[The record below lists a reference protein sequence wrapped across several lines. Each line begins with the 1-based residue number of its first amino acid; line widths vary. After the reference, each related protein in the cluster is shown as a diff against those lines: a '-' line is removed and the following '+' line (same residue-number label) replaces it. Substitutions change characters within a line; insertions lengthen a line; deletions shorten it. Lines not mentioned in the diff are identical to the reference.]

1 MMHSAPDRRLPT
13 ITTTQRGFSG
23 NAAGVV
29 QAFISASGIS
39 DLTQVSAINT
49 LYTDLVSAN
58 ITGTS
63 LWDKIQVLY
72 PFVGGTAT
80 SNSINLKNAALHPL
94 TFIGSVVHN
103 ANGTTAVAST
113 GSYFS
118 TTFDMATMSANDFSF
133 GAYLRSPLNGANT
146 TTMYPFVTSTASTYL
161 GFRGDGFTSNQAK
174 WAGLGGFGTNATT
187 AFITGASTA
196 RFIAASVDSPTTTFS
211 FVNQYKITP
220 SVGTKGSNLTGTI
233 SASLC
238 TGTTTFPW
246 TYSIWYV
253 ATAMTETEIATLNAI
268 FQKFNDTL
276 DTAFGSTR
284 GTDYYINPN
293 YDRDVNRYV
302 SNIQV
307 PGLSTFTV
315 SELDALNYLIT
326 ALKGSTNSL
335 YGSLTMLA
343 PLLGSTLA
351 GRIRNFIGATSPALI
366 TNGTNFNFSSAI
378 GLEGNS
384 NTSYISSGFTINGSI
399 GIYITEDIQSN
410 NFDLGHSIPAR
421 MSFTARNTSN
431 LLSLTTNGVIY
442 TTSNTDAR
450 GLYQIVYPTAG
461 VPTGS
466 VVNLYKGSTLL
477 TSSTITSG
485 GTSGSMYYLGGTTTV
500 STRGVGVLYN
510 TSAGVFNLAAI
521 TEMNTILSNYLTM
534 LGRI

>member
-1 MMHSAPDRRLPT
+1 MHSAPDRRLPT

-23 NAAGVV
+23 NAAGAV

-49 LYTDLVSAN
+49 LYTDLVSTN

-63 LWDKIQVLY
+63 LWDKIQILY

-80 SNSINLKNAALHPL
+80 SNSINLKNAALYPL
-94 TFIGSVVHN
+94 TFSGSAVHN
-103 ANGTTAVAST
+103 TNGVTATPST
-113 GSYFS
+113 N
-118 TTFDMATMSANDFSF
+118 TFFTSPFNMGTLSANDFSF
-133 GAYLRSPLNGANT
+133 GMYLRSPMNGSPGTNT
-146 TTMYPFVTSTASTYL
+146 RVFNTSTDSTWL
-161 GFRGDGFTSNQAK
+161 NFRHD
-174 WAGLGGFGTNATT
+174 
-187 AFITGASTA
+187 AFVSSQTKLAQPGSGSTGATSSSLIGTSTA
-196 RFIAASVDSPTTTFS
+196 RFIAISSDSATTAFS
-211 FVNQYKITP
+211 FVNQYTLTSGMI
-220 SVGTKGSNLTGTI
+220 KGGNLTGTLSAGI
-233 SASLC
+233 S
-238 TGTTTFPW
+238 GTATPNPF

-253 ATAMTETEIATLNAI
+253 ATAMNEAELIVLNGI
-268 FQKFNDTL
+268 FQKFNNTL
-276 DTAFGSTR
+276 DAAFGSTR

-307 PGLSTFTV
+307 PGVATFTT

-326 ALKGSTNSL
+326 ALKGSSNGL
-335 YGSLTMLA
+335 YGQLTMLA

-351 GRIRNFIGATSPALI
+351 GRIRNFIGATSPTLSL
-366 TNGTNFNFSSAI
+366 NGTNFNFSSTI
-378 GLEGNS
+378 GLEGTT

-410 NFDLGHSIPAR
+410 NFDLGHSIPGR
-421 MSFTARNTSN
+421 MSFTAKNTSN

-461 VPTGS
+461 APTGS

-485 GTSGSMYYLGGTTTV
+485 GNSGSMYYLGGTTTA

>member
-1 MMHSAPDRRLPT
+1 MMHSAPDRRLST

-23 NAAGVV
+23 NAAGPV
-29 QAFISASGIS
+29 QSFISASGIS

-72 PFVGGTAT
+72 PFVGGNATAHAV
-80 SNSINLKNAALHPL
+80 NFKNATQYPL
-94 TFIGSVVHN
+94 TF
-103 ANGTTAVAST
+103 T
-113 GSYFS
+113 GSIVHSTNGVSGTPSANASYS
-118 TTFDMATMSANDFSF
+118 TTYDMSLLSPSDLSF
-133 GAYLRSPLNGANT
+133 GAYHRSPLGGASSNSTALFNTSTGYTYVVYRGDAFSTNT
-146 TTMYPFVTSTASTYL
+146 TRVGLTTGGLNPGFTGTSTAK
-161 GFRGDGFTSNQAK
+161 FAAITSDS
-174 WAGLGGFGTNATT
+174 ATT
-187 AFITGASTA
+187 M
-196 RFIAASVDSPTTTFS
+196 FS
-211 FVNQYKITP
+211 FVNQYAVTTGLI
-220 SVGTKGSNLTGTI
+220 KGNFISGTI
-233 SASLC
+233 SASLSAS
-238 TGTTTFPW
+238 TGTTNITM
-246 TYSIWYV
+246 SVWYV
-253 ATAMTETEIATLNAI
+253 ATSMTEAELVVLNGI
-268 FQKFNDTL
+268 FQKFNNTL

-302 SNIQV
+302 SNIQI
-307 PGLSTFTV
+307 PGVSTFTV

-335 YGSLTMLA
+335 YGSLIMLA

-384 NTSYISSGFTINGSI
+384 NTSYILSGFTINGSI

-410 NFDLGHSIPAR
+410 NFDLGHSLPQR

-431 LLSLTTNGVIY
+431 QLSLTTNGAVY

-461 VPTGS
+461 APTGS

-477 TSSTITSG
+477 TSSTMTNGGNSG
-485 GTSGSMYYLGGTTTV
+485 QMYYLGGTTTV

-510 TSAGVFNLAAI
+510 AGPGVFNLAAI